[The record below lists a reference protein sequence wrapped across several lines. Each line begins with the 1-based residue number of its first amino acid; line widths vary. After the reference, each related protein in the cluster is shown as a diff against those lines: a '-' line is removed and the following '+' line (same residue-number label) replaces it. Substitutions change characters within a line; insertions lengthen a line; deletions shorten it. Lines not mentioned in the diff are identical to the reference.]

1 MIMWPLQLAWKN
13 LWRNKTRTLVTVSAL
28 AFATFI
34 SVLASGLKEGIFGNL
49 IHDVVSSYTGH
60 VQVHLKG
67 YQEEQVIENAFLS
80 STTLKKQIQNIPG
93 VLLATERLESFA
105 LASSGENTK
114 GCLVMGIEAVE
125 ESAFMNIGGKI
136 IKGKSVEANENGVM
150 LPEGLAKRLNL
161 QIHDTVVLI
170 GQGYHGASAA
180 GKYRVTGIL
189 KFGSPKLNER
199 LAIMPIDAAR
209 ALFGAEGVSTSL
221 AILLDEKTSPEN
233 AAINVRNITGDDMEV
248 MPWGEIM
255 PDIKQHIDADSGN
268 MQYVQYILYALVGFG
283 VFSTLLIMVAERSR
297 ENGML
302 LSLGMSK
309 TMLQTV
315 FMLESVITVML
326 GALLGLLLSWPVL
339 FYLKW
344 HPLRIS
350 GSTAEAY
357 KKFGFEP
364 IFPASM
370 DPSIFMHQGFTVL
383 IMGMILSLYPIWMIS
398 KMNPLS
404 SMRK

>member
-1 MIMWPLQLAWKN
+1 MWPLHLAWKN
-13 LWRNKTRTLVTVSAL
+13 LWRNKTRTLVTLSAL

-67 YQEEQVIENAFLS
+67 YQDEQVIENAFPS
-80 STTLKKQIQNIPG
+80 SITLKKKIQEMPG
-93 VLLATERLESFA
+93 VIMATERLESFA
-105 LASSGENTK
+105 LASAGDNTK
-114 GCLVMGIEAVE
+114 GCLVLGIEAAE
-125 ESAFMNIGGKI
+125 EKSFMNIGSKVT
-136 IKGKSVEANENGVM
+136 KGKTVDANEKGVL

-170 GQGYHGASAA
+170 GQGYHGTSAA
-180 GKYRVTGIL
+180 GKFKVCGIL

-209 ALFGAEGVSTSL
+209 TLFGAEGVSTSL
-221 AILLDEKTSPEN
+221 AVLLDEKASPES
-233 AAINVRNITGDDMEV
+233 AAINISSIAGEEMEV
-248 MPWGEIM
+248 LPWGEIM

-283 VFSTLLIMVAERSR
+283 IFSTLLIMVSERSR

-309 TMLQTV
+309 SMLQMV
-315 FMLESVITVML
+315 FLLESVITVLM
-326 GALLGLLLSWPVL
+326 GAMLGLLLSWPVL

-350 GSTAEAY
+350 GTTAEAY

-370 DPSIFMHQGFTVL
+370 DPSIFLHQGITVL
-383 IMGMILSLYPIWMIS
+383 IMGMILSLYPIWMIG